1 MSGDHLSSGVNTDVI
16 GKELRR
22 LRRTSG
28 VTGALLATLDGRAI
42 VSDVHETAPG
52 AAAAITASSLGLAG
66 RLGDLTSPNAALLE
80 LQARTTHGY
89 VCVYAV
95 SGDKLLAVLTDLSVN
110 LALLKLDV
118 RDAIAAL
125 ENLQES
131 APAVPDPWGRT
142 GEQPM

>member
-1 MSGDHLSSGVNTDVI
+1 MNDPVLRDYATEAV

-22 LRRTSG
+22 LRRTTG
-28 VTGALLATLDGRAI
+28 VTGALLASLDGRAI
-42 VSDVHETAPG
+42 VSDVYETSPG

-66 RLGDLTSPNAALLE
+66 RLGDLTDRDAALLE

-95 SGDKLLAVLTDLSVN
+95 GNDTLLAVLTDLSVN

-118 RDAIAAL
+118 RDAIVAL
-125 ENLQES
+125 ESLQEG
-131 APAVPDPWGRT
+131 APAGSAQWNDAGGP
-142 GEQPM
+142 PM